1 MHEDKIRS
9 WRQDGGR
16 VCENIPEK
24 CTEKAMV
31 VAVVRYKASVQRVD
45 VGKADREFEEGK
57 KDAWS

>member
-24 CTEKAMV
+24 CTEKETV
-31 VAVVRYKASVQRVD
+31 VAVVRNKVSVQRVG
-45 VGKADREFEEGK
+45 VGKVGR
-57 KDAWS
+57 S